1 MRKKGLIKELH
12 NLKQTIKPDEKWQS
26 SNREILLN
34 QIKAQTRLDFENNKV
49 KAIVKMVPSKF
60 MMALRP
66 VATFAIIII
75 IVLGVWTAS
84 VSATKNSLPGDL
96 FYNIKLTS
104 ERVQVNLSL
113 NDEKKANLEIAFA
126 QRRLDEIK
134 KITDDSNDKEK
145 KIEVPL
151 KKFQESMVN
160 VKSNLAKLEKKDL
173 EKAIKIANIIE
184 EKSKEYVGLLE
195 DQQEISPEFALDAEN
210 AILASKSTANK
221 ALALIIQEYEAG
233 ASGWS
238 EEEVVLKVNNK
249 IDSIKNDLN
258 QARDEIDLIVT
269 NMQLEQEKLAAE
281 AEAEAIAVA
290 EAEEAAEAAESTE
303 EEGIT
308 ADDADT
314 EEEASDESAEEDVPE
329 GDEENDQPAEEEGT
343 TEETTT
349 ETEITEEVVA
359 EEEPVEEEPE
369 MTEEPE
375 EVLPTID
382 EAKARRIEA
391 YTLLTDADNLI
402 KENKISEAFNKIKRA
417 DEILT
422 IINKVI
428 LNNSEYLLEE
438 EGAGENEDAD
448 TGDSEESDSEETA
461 IENTDN
467 QEV

>member
-12 NLKQTIKPDEKWQS
+12 NLKQTIKPDAKWQS

-104 ERVQVNLSL
+104 ERVQVNLSR

-145 KIEVPL
+145 KLEVPL

-160 VKSNLAKLEKKDL
+160 VKSNLAKLEKEDL
-173 EKAIKIANIIE
+173 AKAIKIANIIE
-184 EKSKEYVGLLE
+184 EKSKEYVILLE
-195 DQQEISPEFALDAEN
+195 NQQEISPEFAIDAED

-221 ALALIIQEYEAG
+221 ALSLIIKEYEAG
-233 ASGWS
+233 ADDSS
-238 EEEVVLKVNNK
+238 QEELVAKVNNK
-249 IDSIKNDLN
+249 IDSIKQDLN
-258 QARDEIDLIVT
+258 QAKEKIDLIVV

-281 AEAEAIAVA
+281 AEAAAVAAA
-290 EAEEAAEAAESTE
+290 EAEEAENAE
-303 EEGIT
+303 EEELEGEIVI
-308 ADDADT
+308 
-314 EEEASDESAEEDVPE
+314 EEEAVEEDAEIPVAEED
-329 GDEENDQPAEEEGT
+329 DQPAEEES
-343 TEETTT
+343 TEEISAET
-349 ETEITEEVVA
+349 ETEEDVV
-359 EEEPVEEEPE
+359 VEEDPVDEPDPE
-369 MTEEPE
+369 PGIAEEPE

-382 EAKARRIEA
+382 EAKDKRIEA
-391 YTLLTDADNLI
+391 YTLLTDAENLL
-402 KENKISEAFNKIKRA
+402 KEDKISEAFNKIKRA

-428 LNNSEYLLEE
+428 LANTAYLLEKSAA
-438 EGAGENEDAD
+438 EGDENEEA
-448 TGDSEESDSEETA
+448 TGDSEEIVSDENA

-467 QEV
+467 QEI